1 MMAKRWMRMFRLAV
15 AAFAA
20 AGAVL
25 AAGAAFAQ
33 TGQPTQRVTEIRVE
47 GSQRIEPETV
57 RSYMTIR
64 PGDALDPVE
73 MDKALK
79 SLFATG
85 LFADVNMRQEGGAIV
100 VRVVENPI
108 INRVAFEGN
117 RRMEDKD
124 LQNEIQLRPRVV
136 YTRSRVQRDVQRI
149 IDIYRRS
156 GRFAV
161 TVDPKVIQLPQN
173 RVDLVFE
180 INEGPLTK
188 IRRITFVGNKRF
200 SDDRLRDVVQTKESA
215 WYRFLSTN
223 DVYDP
228 DRLTFDRE
236 LLRRHYLK
244 NGYADFRVVSAVAE
258 LAPTRTEFFVT
269 FTVEEGERYK
279 FGNIDVQTGLR
290 NLDPV
295 RLNEFVEVKEGDWY
309 DADAVEATI
318 NKLTDAV
325 GVLGYAFVE
334 IRPRVR
340 RSRENLTIDVTFD
353 IQEGPRVFVER
364 VDIVGNLRTE
374 DRVVRREIRLVEGDA
389 FNSAKLR
396 QSRRNIQNLGFFDK
410 VEVTNVPGSTPDRTV
425 LKVEVRERSTGE
437 LSFGAGISTTIG
449 LLGDVSIRERNL
461 LGRGQDLRL
470 ALRLGERLSSLD
482 LSFTEPYFL
491 DRPLSAGFDVFNT
504 RRDFQRQASFDKE
517 ELGFALRS
525 GYQITTDLRQS
536 WRYTLRRDEI
546 KNVGSDASLFV
557 KEQAGKA
564 TTSLIGQSLLY
575 DKRDNRIDPTDGYF
589 VRVGTDFA
597 GLGGTVTYVRGLLE
611 GTYYY
616 PVADQY
622 VLSVSS
628 EVGRIVGIGE
638 TVRIG
643 DRFFVGGENLR
654 GFDDAGVGPRD
665 RVSEDALG
673 GTMYYTGSVELS
685 FPLGLPSEFA
695 ILGKAFADF
704 GSLWDAET
712 PIATDTDTKSIRASV
727 GVGLA
732 WRSPFGPIRVDFAKP
747 VIKENFDVTEIVRF
761 SFGTRF

>member
-1 MMAKRWMRMFRLAV
+1 MFRPAV
-15 AAFAA
+15 AALAVTA
-20 AGAVL
+20 AVL
-25 AAGAAFAQ
+25 AAGSARAQ
-33 TGQPTQRVTEIRVE
+33 TGQPAQRVTEIRVE

-64 PGDALDPVE
+64 PGDAMDPVE

-100 VRVVENPI
+100 VRIVENPI

-290 NLDPV
+290 NLDPA

-628 EVGRIVGIGE
+628 QVGRIVGIGE

-732 WRSPFGPIRVDFAKP
+732 WRSPFGPIRIDFAKP
-747 VIKENFDVTEIVRF
+747 LIKENFDVTEIVRF

>member
-1 MMAKRWMRMFRLAV
+1 MFRPAV

-20 AGAVL
+20 AAAVL

-33 TGQPTQRVTEIRVE
+33 TGQPAQRVTEIRVE

-290 NLDPV
+290 NLDPA
-295 RLNEFVEVKEGDWY
+295 RLDEFVEVREGDWY

-318 NKLTDAV
+318 NKITDAV

-525 GYQITTDLRQS
+525 GYQITTELRQS

>member
-1 MMAKRWMRMFRLAV
+1 MAKRWMRMFRPVV

-20 AGAVL
+20 AAAVL
-25 AAGAAFAQ
+25 AAGTAFAQ
-33 TGQPTQRVTEIRVE
+33 IGQPTQRVTEIRVE

-318 NKLTDAV
+318 NKITDAV

-628 EVGRIVGIGE
+628 QVGRIVGIGE